1 MQASTIAMASEFTEA
16 AAPLLPAVAAPEVS
30 VIVPAFNEEESL
42 PAVVEALRA
51 ALQETAAG
59 FELVIVNDG
68 SSDGTERVLGELA
81 QRHPFVVAV
90 NLSRNFGKEAAMS
103 AGMEH
108 ASGRCVAFI
117 DADMQHPPGLLAE
130 MIQRW
135 REGCDVVNAVKRS
148 RGEEPILY
156 RAFAGAFNW
165 MMSASIGRD
174 VAGASDYKLIDRQVV
189 DALRECPERNRFFR
203 GLVAWA
209 GYRVA
214 EIPFDVQERVAGR
227 SKWSV
232 AALVRYSL
240 RNVIAFTSFPL
251 LLVAYAGFAVVALG
265 LFLLAQTLV
274 RYFEGASLAGF
285 TTVIALQILL
295 SGMILF
301 ALGIIAVYIAKIY
314 DEQKSRPIFLVRNR
328 RNDPGTGPRT

>member
-1 MQASTIAMASEFTEA
+1 MTASTRTPGA
-16 AAPLLPAVAAPEVS
+16 AVAAGLQAGLPVPVPPEVS
-30 VIVPAFNEEESL
+30 VVVPAFNEEESL
-42 PAVVEALRA
+42 PAVVQALAA
-51 ALQETAAG
+51 ALQGRARS

-68 SSDGTERVLGELA
+68 SSDGTERVLAELA
-81 QRHPFVVAV
+81 RTHPFVVPV

-103 AGMEH
+103 AGMER
-108 ASGRCVAFI
+108 ASGGCVAFI
-117 DADMQHPPGLLAE
+117 DADLQHPPDLLGQ
-130 MIQRW
+130 MIDRW
-135 REGCDVVNAVKRS
+135 REGFDVVNAVKRS
-148 RGEEPILY
+148 RGDEPALY
-156 RAFAGAFNW
+156 RAFAGLFNW

-189 DALRECPERNRFFR
+189 EALRGCPERNRFFR

-209 GYRVA
+209 GFRVA
-214 EIPFDVQERVAGR
+214 ELPFDVQERVAGR

-240 RNVIAFTSFPL
+240 RNVIAFTSLPL
-251 LLVAYAGFAVVALG
+251 LLVAYAGFAVVVLG
-265 LFLLAQTLV
+265 LFLLAQTLL

-314 DEQKSRPIFLVRNR
+314 DEQKSRPIFLVRDGR
-328 RNDPGTGPRT
+328 GAGRPQPPP